1 MWRAGTEAPLRLW
14 ATLRAG
20 ASAGKSLSR
29 GAAAQAQSGPRC
41 WSCGESR
48 GAGDA
53 HALFCPTCRA
63 LQPPDLSRDFFR
75 LMDCCRSFTVDV
87 RKLQRRFQQ
96 LQHLVHPDHF
106 SQRSQTE
113 RDFSEKHSALVN
125 EAYKT
130 LLTPLSRGFYLLK
143 LSGLVIPE
151 GTDSEMDMQFLV
163 EVMEVN
169 EKLAEAQSEAEIEEV
184 ETLVKDKQK
193 KLTEDVSRAFEQDD
207 LQKAKELLTKMRYF
221 SNLEEKV
228 KIKKIPS

>member
-1 MWRAGTEAPLRLW
+1 
-14 ATLRAG
+14 
-20 ASAGKSLSR
+20 
-29 GAAAQAQSGPRC
+29 
-41 WSCGESR
+41 
-48 GAGDA
+48 
-53 HALFCPTCRA
+53 
-63 LQPPDLSRDFFR
+63 
-75 LMDCCRSFTVDV
+75 MDCCRSFTVDV

-106 SQRSQTE
+106 SQRSQ
-113 RDFSEKHSALVN
+113 
-125 EAYKT
+125 
-130 LLTPLSRGFYLLK
+130 LK